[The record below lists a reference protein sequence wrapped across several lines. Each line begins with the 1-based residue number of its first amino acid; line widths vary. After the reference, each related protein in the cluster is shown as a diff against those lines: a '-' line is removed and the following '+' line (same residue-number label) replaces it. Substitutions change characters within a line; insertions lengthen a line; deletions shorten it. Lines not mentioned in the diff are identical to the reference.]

1 MLVLILLDTFLYFLV
16 RRPFCLNGSA
26 SECRT
31 KESKQWDFAE
41 PVLCSS
47 WASRSTCKWFYQ
59 SRTGVTRLSLPEHEL
74 LHKRALS
81 EALQQQIH
89 GGDSMLV
96 LAPSVYIGL
105 RKKKKIWKLNILPCP
120 EMRAALHDSN
130 SVKIVQPGT
139 CQSAQKQ
146 YQQFLRSYH
155 RRK

>member
-105 RKKKKIWKLNILPCP
+105 RKKKKNLKAKHSTLPWNESSTAWFKFSQNSAARDLSVCTKAISAISEIL
-120 EMRAALHDSN
+120 S
-130 SVKIVQPGT
+130 S
-139 CQSAQKQ
+139 
-146 YQQFLRSYH
+146 
-155 RRK
+155 